1 MKFGDKLIELRK
13 KNGYSQEEL
22 AEKLGVSR
30 QSVSKWESNN
40 TYPETDKIIQIANL
54 FDCSMDDLIND
65 KITDVES
72 SLRKNK
78 NNINKVWKSFLDF
91 ITNSINMFS
100 KMTFIEGFKCIIKML
115 LLCFILGIGG
125 SILCKIAASTIANI
139 FSFLSTERVSLIREI
154 LKNVFH
160 LIWFVIAAIIVI
172 HTFKIKY
179 LNDYEKII
187 KENEEK
193 KKEYIT
199 NDKGEKQE
207 VVFEK
212 NTNDKPAEFLGTLA
226 KIVIIFIKFIA
237 FWILISTVFSTIGL
251 VIAAVL
257 VLIHIPVHIIF
268 LWISLLLLAGTIVSI
283 QIINLLIKFIFNKK
297 VNVVPNIIVFI
308 ACVVLSGLSIGM
320 IAVTANKIEYITNK
334 SPFKGTTQT
343 VEIDYKDNLVIDSY
357 GIEIEEYNYKYI
369 IDNNIEENKIIAS
382 REIDTKYF
390 KLVKHETEIDKLPV
404 VRVGQFDNGK
414 VKRFYNLFIKNL
426 KKNKVYTFA
435 EYGRDP
441 LVIKANEETI
451 NKLIENQKKLYLIEE
466 ERIENEINIKTH
478 GSKVYFK
485 NGLDGE
491 YNGIDDTIE
500 YEEEDYSCK
509 KEIENTKYGEKI
521 IYICD
526 YNEEDE

>member
-65 KITDVES
+65 KVTDVES

-78 NNINKVWKSFLDF
+78 NNINNVWKSFLDF

-212 NTNDKPAEFLGTLA
+212 NENDKPAEFLGTLA
-226 KIVIIFIKFIA
+226 KIVMVFIKFIS
-237 FWILISTVFSTIGL
+237 FWILLGITFSTIGL
-251 VIAAVL
+251 IIATVL
-257 VLIHIPVHIIF
+257 TLVHIPVHIMF
-268 LWISLLLLAGTIVSI
+268 LWIALLLIAGTVVSI
-283 QIINLLIKFIFNKK
+283 QIISLLIKFIFNKK
-297 VNVVPNIIVFI
+297 VNVIPNIIIFI
-308 ACVVLSGLSIGM
+308 SCIVLSGISIAL
-320 IAVTANKIEYITNK
+320 IAITSNKIEYIKDSSIFTYETK
-334 SPFKGTTQT
+334 TT
-343 VEIDYKDNLVIDSY
+343 EIDYKDNLVIHSH
-357 GIEIEEYNYKYI
+357 GINYNNKYKYI
-369 IDNNIEENKIIAS
+369 IDNNMETNKIIAS
-382 REIDTKYF
+382 REVDEKYY
-390 KLVKHETEIDKLPV
+390 KLNTYETEMDKMPV
-404 VRVGQFDNGK
+404 IEVSQTDNGNIK
-414 VKRFYNLFIKNL
+414 AFYNFMIKNL
-426 KKNKVYTFA
+426 KKNKIYA
-435 EYGRDP
+435 IDEYGDDP

-466 ERIENEINIKTH
+466 ERVENEINIKIH
-478 GSKVYFK
+478 DDKVYFP
-485 NGLDGE
+485 NGLEGE
-491 YNGIDDTIE
+491 YNALNDTIE
-500 YEEEDYSCK
+500 NIPENYSCK
-509 KEIENTKYGEKI
+509 KEIENNKYGERY
-521 IYICD
+521 IYTCD
-526 YNEEDE
+526 YKEEEE